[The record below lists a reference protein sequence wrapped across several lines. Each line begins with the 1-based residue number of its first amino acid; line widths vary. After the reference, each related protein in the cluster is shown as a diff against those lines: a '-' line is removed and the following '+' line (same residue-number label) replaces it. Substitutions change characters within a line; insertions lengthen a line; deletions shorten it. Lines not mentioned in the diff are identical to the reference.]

1 MGAVGSIGWHARRAR
16 RQLRLRRAGDLP
28 LPPVEMR
35 ELVGPTDDAAFDNS
49 SGDPVL
55 GELVPEDRY
64 RKVFD
69 FGCGCGRLA
78 RQLLQQRRRPRR
90 YVGIDLH
97 RGMIRWCKTQL
108 EPVAPGFE
116 FHHHDVHNLG
126 LNPRGEHSLWA
137 PFPAADDSFSLVLAH
152 SVFTHLVEEQ
162 ASPYLNEVARVLEP
176 GGTFAATWFF
186 CDRNDYPMMQSFQN
200 ALYINPVD
208 PTNAVIFDRGW
219 VVESARELGLTV
231 TGVTA
236 PAIRGFH
243 WQVLM
248 TLDSRAEEAPFPGDE
263 APVGSLPPPV
273 PGAGAE
279 EIGLS

>member
-1 MGAVGSIGWHARRAR
+1 
-16 RQLRLRRAGDLP
+16 
-28 LPPVEMR
+28 MR

-97 RGMIRWCKTQL
+97 RGM
-108 EPVAPGFE
+108 
-116 FHHHDVHNLG
+116 
-126 LNPRGEHSLWA
+126 
-137 PFPAADDSFSLVLAH
+137 
-152 SVFTHLVEEQ
+152 
-162 ASPYLNEVARVLEP
+162 
-176 GGTFAATWFF
+176 
-186 CDRNDYPMMQSFQN
+186 QSFQN

-231 TGVTA
+231 TAVTA

-263 APVGSLPPPV
+263 APAGSLPPPV